1 MNNLKEN
8 VFQSAVNEK
17 SYQEFVALLKN
28 TKILLKLSQ
37 DDIIILGYS
46 VLSTDKEIML
56 FKKIDIDNEN
66 QNNFELNPN
75 NQTNVHFTFKNEMY
89 VFKTTF
95 KHIKNNIESLIE
107 IVVPQKIFIIQRRE
121 NFRVYVPLSVQNS
134 EIISPIKNKVLFNNI
149 SLGGCQVAIKNFND
163 LQIQSL
169 KTIGEFKLQT
179 KIFDYSKIFAC
190 RIRFIQKNDSADSW
204 NCGLQFEN
212 LIAEDIKDLQA
223 LILKIDRYNRSIE

>member
-17 SYQEFVALLKN
+17 FYQEFVTLLKN

-46 VLSTDKEIML
+46 VLSTDKEIIL

-66 QNNFELNPN
+66 QNNFEINPN

-95 KHIKNNIESLIE
+95 KHIKNNAESLIE
-107 IVVPQKIFIIQRRE
+107 LVVPQKIFIIQRRE
-121 NFRVYVPLSVQNS
+121 NFRVYVPLSVQNY
-134 EIISPIKNKVLFNNI
+134 
-149 SLGGCQVAIKNFND
+149 
-163 LQIQSL
+163 
-169 KTIGEFKLQT
+169 
-179 KIFDYSKIFAC
+179 FDFHCLY
-190 RIRFIQKNDSADSW
+190 
-204 NCGLQFEN
+204 QFF
-212 LIAEDIKDLQA
+212 
-223 LILKIDRYNRSIE
+223 